1 MAGSRQEYPDI
12 SRRENNMEN
21 KKELHQQTL
30 SGERSLFQGQDLRIY
45 DTIFADGE
53 SPLKESRG
61 IELYSSFFRWKYPL
75 WYSRDILM
83 QDCFLANTARAGIWY
98 TDHLRAVSV
107 SIEAPK
113 TFRRC
118 KDLTLEKV
126 TMMSDAA
133 ETLWSCDGVKMRD
146 VTAKGDYFAMN
157 SRNMEIDSL
166 ELFGNYPFDGAE
178 NVVIRNS
185 RLLSKDAFWNTN
197 NVTVYDSYISGEYL
211 GWNSKKLTLIN
222 CTIESL
228 QGLCYAEEL
237 VLRNCRFLNTTLA
250 FEYSTVDAEIV
261 GRVDSVKN
269 PTSGSI
275 TADSI
280 GELILEKD
288 KINPCK
294 TRIVCREGGRTCAC
308 V

>member
-1 MAGSRQEYPDI
+1 
-12 SRRENNMEN
+12 MEN
-21 KKELHQQTL
+21 RKEIHQQVL
-30 SGERSLFQGQDLRIY
+30 SGERSLFQAQDLRIY

-75 WYSRDILM
+75 WYSRDIIM
-83 QDCFLANTARAGIWY
+83 KDCFLANTARAGIWY
-98 TDHLRAVSV
+98 TDELTAENV

-118 KDLTLEKV
+118 RGLTLRNV
-126 TMMSDAA
+126 TMSDAA
-133 ETLWSCDGVKMRD
+133 ETLWSCDGVKLND
-146 VTAKGDYFAMN
+146 V
-157 SRNMEIDSL
+157 
-166 ELFGNYPFDGAE
+166 
-178 NVVIRNS
+178 
-185 RLLSKDAFWNTN
+185 
-197 NVTVYDSYISGEYL
+197 SGEYL

-237 VLRNCRFLNTTLA
+237 VLKNCRLLNTTLA
-250 FEYSTVDAEIV
+250 FEYSTVDAEIA

-288 KINPCK
+288 KIDPCK
-294 TRIVCREGGRTCAC
+294 TRIVCRDGGCTCAC

>member
-1 MAGSRQEYPDI
+1 M
-12 SRRENNMEN
+12 
-21 KKELHQQTL
+21 
-30 SGERSLFQGQDLRIY
+30 
-45 DTIFADGE
+45 
-53 SPLKESRG
+53 
-61 IELYSSFFRWKYPL
+61 
-75 WYSRDILM
+75 
-83 QDCFLANTARAGIWY
+83 
-98 TDHLRAVSV
+98 

-126 TMMSDAA
+126 TMSDAA

-157 SRNMEIDSL
+157 SRNMEIDNL

-288 KINPCK
+288 KIDPCK

>member
-1 MAGSRQEYPDI
+1 
-12 SRRENNMEN
+12 MEN
-21 KKELHQQTL
+21 RKEIHQQVL
-30 SGERSLFQGQDLRIY
+30 SGERSLFQAQDLRIY

-75 WYSRDILM
+75 WYSRDIIM
-83 QDCFLANTARAGIWY
+83 KDCFLANTARAGIWY
-98 TDHLRAVSV
+98 TDELTAENV

-118 KDLTLEKV
+118 RGLTLRNV
-126 TMMSDAA
+126 TMSDAA
-133 ETLWSCDGVKMRD
+133 ETLWSCDGVKLND
-146 VTAKGDYFAMN
+146 VRAKGDYFAMN
-157 SRNMEIDSL
+157 SRNMEIDGL

-178 NVVIRNS
+178 NIVIRNS
-185 RLLSKDAFWNTN
+185 KLLSKDAFWNTN
-197 NVTVYDSYISGEYL
+197 NVTVYESYISGEYL

-237 VLRNCRFLNTTLA
+237 VLKNCRLLNTTLA
-250 FEYSTVDAEIV
+250 FEYSTVDAEIA

-288 KINPCK
+288 KIDPCK
-294 TRIVCREGGRTCAC
+294 TRIVCRDGGCTCAC

>member
-1 MAGSRQEYPDI
+1 
-12 SRRENNMEN
+12 
-21 KKELHQQTL
+21 
-30 SGERSLFQGQDLRIY
+30 
-45 DTIFADGE
+45 
-53 SPLKESRG
+53 
-61 IELYSSFFRWKYPL
+61 
-75 WYSRDILM
+75 
-83 QDCFLANTARAGIWY
+83 
-98 TDHLRAVSV
+98 
-107 SIEAPK
+107 
-113 TFRRC
+113 
-118 KDLTLEKV
+118 
-126 TMMSDAA
+126 MSDAA

-178 NVVIRNS
+178 NVAIRNS

-288 KINPCK
+288 KIDPCK
-294 TRIVCREGGRTCAC
+294 TRLVCREGGRTCAC